1 MNYDKTGSQEQ
12 AEERIIDR
20 ILKQLTPE
28 NIEKQIKEI
37 QEIELPLELQKWV
50 QEYEKVG
57 ERDGFIWK
65 WLYKMNK
72 ISPLVEIDKTYS
84 ESLRTIKS
92 LFNMFIILL
101 DDISEEDKELLLKE
115 LLKIPFEQE
124 HIKYDQLSQQERVYL
139 KVTKELW
146 NKIITIITD
155 YPKYNKYKNVFNFDV
170 RQFLNEVRYAYL
182 IYKQPLLMN
191 ELECWTYVPQGMQII
206 INFNLD
212 LMCSREDIQVNE
224 IGASR
229 EVVLILQ
236 KMGRIGNWLSTWER
250 EIQKKDFT
258 AGLFPYMVKN
268 SFLSP
273 SDFQETD
280 HLKIIKIVKSSKA
293 EKYLLEKW
301 EEYYKTLQKSNY
313 KTDIINLKNILK
325 NFEQLLFM
333 HLISKGY
340 K

>member
-1 MNYDKTGSQEQ
+1 MEKKERVIDK
-12 AEERIIDR
+12 
-20 ILKQLTPE
+20 ILNQLTPE
-28 NIEKQIKEI
+28 KIQKEI
-37 QEIELPLELQKWV
+37 QKIQKIELPLELQKWI

-57 ERDGFIWK
+57 DRDPFIWK

-72 ISPLVEIDKTYS
+72 ISTLVETDKTYS

-92 LFNMFIILL
+92 LFNMFVILL
-101 DDISEEDKELLLKE
+101 DDISEKDKELLLKE

-124 HIKYDQLSQQERVYL
+124 HIKDDQLSQQERVYL
-139 KVTKELW
+139 KVTKGLW
-146 NKIITIITD
+146 NKIITVITD

-191 ELECWTYVPQGMQII
+191 ELEYWTYIPQGMQII

-212 LMCSREDIQVNE
+212 LMCSKREIQINE

-236 KMGRIGNWLSTWER
+236 RMGRIGNWLSTWER
-250 EIQKKDFT
+250 EVQKKDFS

-268 SFLSP
+268 SLLSP
-273 SDFQETD
+273 LDFQEID

-301 EEYYKTLQKSNY
+301 EEYYKTLQESNY
-313 KTDIINLKNILK
+313 KIDIINFKNILK